1 MYKESLLWWETA
13 LGFVDYH
20 IAFLFLFDYFPKKYK
35 YFSLPGHWKPSITI
49 QFVYYT
55 FLCNILGNFWVSSKT
70 FFSFVKKIKKNL
82 IRFVLFI
89 CLLVFVFHNDLQCVR
104 FYGKSCNITLDIFR
118 VCKELFS
125 LYNAV
130 RLITAFSHW
139 TLSIWTLKVCQ
150 TLDFEFALPL
160 HSVNLTCAK
169 QWLQYK

>member
-1 MYKESLLWWETA
+1 M
-13 LGFVDYH
+13 
-20 IAFLFLFDYFPKKYK
+20 
-35 YFSLPGHWKPSITI
+35 
-49 QFVYYT
+49 
-55 FLCNILGNFWVSSKT
+55 
-70 FFSFVKKIKKNL
+70 KKIKKNL
-82 IRFVLFI
+82 IRFVLFCFSAI
-89 CLLVFVFHNDLQCVR
+89 YSGDFSSAYNARNHVAHNFSSHLPISFRVSYHNDLQCVR

-139 TLSIWTLKVCQ
+139 TLSIWTLNVCQ

-169 QWLQYK
+169 HWLQYKWLLIKVEFVRKLPYTEPTVVGKTCKWWQFLMKFGFCWY